1 MKNRPR
7 QERIINVHK
16 GSKSKRL
23 SPTLFISRH
32 SKPTTCRVFATFR
45 LNNHAISGIFR
56 TFEQGITSQQHHY
69 RTQQRFY
76 KQHHP
81 GMIIDAIC
89 LIIGLYGFWVGYSKG
104 IIQTVLTAA
113 SYLLGAMAAAKF
125 SPTVADMLTSFFHAP
140 ATVMLPAGF
149 LLTFILT
156 LILFR
161 MLANGLEGMLEAVN
175 INFINQVMGGFI
187 SMLFFI
193 FIFSTLVVFADSAT
207 MIDDDTKETSLTY
220 KMLTPMPD
228 AVWKLTKNVWP
239 VFTEFYHHTLEA
251 FDQINTKVERHEDDT
266 FFDVEEDET
275 DEEAPEDEEYETDE
289 RASDRPWRY

>member
-1 MKNRPR
+1 
-7 QERIINVHK
+7 
-16 GSKSKRL
+16 
-23 SPTLFISRH
+23 
-32 SKPTTCRVFATFR
+32 
-45 LNNHAISGIFR
+45 
-56 TFEQGITSQQHHY
+56 
-69 RTQQRFY
+69 
-76 KQHHP
+76 
-81 GMIIDAIC
+81 MIIDAIC
-89 LIIGLYGFWVGYSKG
+89 LIIGMYGFWVGYSRG
-104 IIQTVLTAA
+104 IIKTVLTAA

-125 SPTVADMLTSFFHAP
+125 SPTVSDMLTSFFHAP

-193 FIFSTLVVFADSAT
+193 FIFSALVVFANSAT
-207 MIDDDTKETSLTY
+207 MIDSSTKKTSLTY
-220 KMLTPMPD
+220 NMLEPMPD

-239 VFTEFYHHTLEA
+239 VFTEFYYHTLKA
-251 FDQINTKVERHEDDT
+251 FDQINTQVERREDDT
-266 FFDVEEDET
+266 FFDVEDDER
-275 DEEAPEDEEYETDE
+275 DKNSEDEEYDNGK